1 MHCLVFRRPDAKQM
15 EEESA
20 EVEVRSPQQAISEG
34 FSSPASE
41 ASTTGLV
48 DKSMAT
54 ANTSS
59 VLCGDS
65 IAGGGMTSSYG
76 IQALINNVHLGY
88 VKSEQVVDAHNL
100 DEVDEVG
107 AKYDEDSFP
116 QESEILRSIP
126 LKHL

>member
-1 MHCLVFRRPDAKQM
+1 M

-20 EVEVRSPQQAISEG
+20 EVEVRSPQQAFSEG

-41 ASTTGLV
+41 ASTGL
-48 DKSMAT
+48 DKTMTT

-59 VLCGDS
+59 VLFGDS
-65 IAGGGMTSSYG
+65 IAGGGGGPASSYG

-88 VKSEQVVDAHNL
+88 VNSDQVVDANNL
-100 DEVDEVG
+100 DEADDVG

-116 QESEILRSIP
+116 QVSEILRSIP

>member
-1 MHCLVFRRPDAKQM
+1 M

-20 EVEVRSPQQAISEG
+20 EVEVRSPQQAVSGG

-41 ASTTGLV
+41 ASTGV
-48 DKSMAT
+48 DKSVAT

-65 IAGGGMTSSYG
+65 SIAGGGLTSSYG

-88 VKSEQVVDAHNL
+88 VNSDQAVDANNL
-100 DEVDEVG
+100 DEVDDVG

-126 LKHL
+126 LKQHL

>member
-1 MHCLVFRRPDAKQM
+1 M

-41 ASTTGLV
+41 ASTGL
-48 DKSMAT
+48 DKTMAT

-59 VLCGDS
+59 VLFGDS
-65 IAGGGMTSSYG
+65 IASGGPTSSYG

-88 VKSEQVVDAHNL
+88 VNSDQVVDANNL
-100 DEVDEVG
+100 DEADEVG
-107 AKYDEDSFP
+107 SKYDEDSFP
-116 QESEILRSIP
+116 QVSEILRFIP

>member
-1 MHCLVFRRPDAKQM
+1 M
-15 EEESA
+15 EEELA
-20 EVEVRSPQQAISEG
+20 EVEVRSPQQAVSEG

-41 ASTTGLV
+41 ASTGV
-48 DKSMAT
+48 DKSVAT
-54 ANTSS
+54 ANCNTSS

-65 IAGGGMTSSYG
+65 VAGGGMTSSYG

-88 VKSEQVVDAHNL
+88 VNSEQVVDANNV

-126 LKHL
+126 LKQHL